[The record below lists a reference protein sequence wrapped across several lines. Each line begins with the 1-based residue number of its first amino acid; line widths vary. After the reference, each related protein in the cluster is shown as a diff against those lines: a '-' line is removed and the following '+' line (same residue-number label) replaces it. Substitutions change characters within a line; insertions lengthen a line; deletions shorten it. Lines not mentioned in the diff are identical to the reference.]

1 MSNLEVCAF
10 VVSAASAY
18 LALLLAGP
26 PPLAVA
32 VVVAVPVLVPVPL
45 LPLLAAPRRVHE
57 VRVEPEQVKI
67 ERDR

>member
-1 MSNLEVCAF
+1 MSNLEVCAL
-10 VVSAASAY
+10 VVAATAV
-18 LALLLAGP
+18 LALLAGP

-32 VVVAVPVLVPVPL
+32 VVVVAVPVVPVPL

-57 VRVEPEQVKI
+57 VRIEPEQVKI

>member
-1 MSNLEVCAF
+1 MSNLEVCAL
-10 VVSAASAY
+10 VVAANAV
-18 LALLLAGP
+18 LALLAGP

-32 VVVAVPVLVPVPL
+32 VMVVAVPVLVPVPL

-57 VRVEPEQVKI
+57 VRIEPEQVKI